1 MLRFIHFSP
10 PLLHSHSD
18 VITVAR
24 ATLKFNSLSDQ
35 LETKSNAADSVIP
48 VWEVR
53 NGTHSPCCLVSM
65 SDAQVSFT
73 TNNNKKNALW
83 VNNDRPHGQLHR
95 SSGQSVCQVSLDVT
109 RAGPVP
115 GRSLQREPMSARS
128 FNVVNL
134 LRAQEAALGGHNEDA
149 TATKVQKI
157 NVFVGGGEIFSFS
170 LLKNK
175 QTGT

>member
-1 MLRFIHFSP
+1 MCAWSFLTVALLLKNAAPSTNSLYTEGAMQQQMLRFIHFFP

-73 TNNNKKNALW
+73 TNNNKKKT
-83 VNNDRPHGQLHR
+83 R
-95 SSGQSVCQVSLDVT
+95 SESTRIGRTGSCTAPRVSPCVKF
-109 RAGPVP
+109 PW
-115 GRSLQREPMSARS
+115 MSR
-128 FNVVNL
+128 
-134 LRAQEAALGGHNEDA
+134 ALG
-149 TATKVQKI
+149 Q
-157 NVFVGGGEIFSFS
+157 FPGGACSAS
-170 LLKNK
+170 QWARAVLM
-175 QTGT
+175 